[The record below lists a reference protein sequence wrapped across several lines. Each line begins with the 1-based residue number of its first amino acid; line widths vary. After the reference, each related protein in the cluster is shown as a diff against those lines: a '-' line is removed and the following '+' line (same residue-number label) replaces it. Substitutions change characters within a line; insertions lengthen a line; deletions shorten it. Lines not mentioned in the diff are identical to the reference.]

1 MNEAKKDIGGK
12 VSDYIPDSGT
22 KIWIDDIREAP
33 EGFKWFKTVKDFID
47 YCYKNNGIDD
57 VSLIDTDHDAG
68 EQIEHGG
75 NYINC
80 FKYLD
85 QCGCDNLT
93 IHIHSSNPIG
103 ANAIRSLIKKN
114 KERGWKEI
122 KNKAKK

>member
-1 MNEAKKDIGGK
+1 LNEAEKDIGGK
-12 VSDYIPDSGT
+12 VSDYIPETGT

-85 QCGCDNLT
+85 KCGCDNLT

-122 KNKAKK
+122 KNNRK